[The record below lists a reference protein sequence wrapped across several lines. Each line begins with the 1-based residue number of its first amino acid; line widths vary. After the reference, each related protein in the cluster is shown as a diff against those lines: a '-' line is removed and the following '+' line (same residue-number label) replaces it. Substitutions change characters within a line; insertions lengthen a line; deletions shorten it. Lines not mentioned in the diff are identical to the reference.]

1 MSKAADDEP
10 AWLCGEDTADEV
22 GPARRAR
29 PLLCPALTRAP
40 SLRSVSAD
48 ARARARA
55 RSRRT
60 RTGRAS
66 PRSRRTSGTRRTT
79 TPSSSSRTST
89 TCTTAARGGRG
100 GGGGGGA
107 PPGVHL
113 RWKELTFDV
122 PTPAGELRVLK
133 GLSGQVAPG
142 EVLAVLGPSGSGK
155 TTPIEAR
162 AARRPAA
169 AAAVRA
175 LARTKLRRGARSSVF
190 SPRQVLAAG
199 GGAASAARSR

>member
-1 MSKAADDEP
+1 MHDDPELEFKNFHHLHDGGLAAG
-10 AWLCGEDTADEV
+10 A
-22 GPARRAR
+22 
-29 PLLCPALTRAP
+29 
-40 SLRSVSAD
+40 
-48 ARARARA
+48 
-55 RSRRT
+55 
-60 RTGRAS
+60 
-66 PRSRRTSGTRRTT
+66 
-79 TPSSSSRTST
+79 
-89 TCTTAARGGRG
+89 G

-155 TTPIEAR
+155 TTLIEAR
-162 AARRPAA
+162 AAARRLSAA

-175 LARTKLRRGARSSVF
+175 
-190 SPRQVLAAG
+190 
-199 GGAASAARSR
+199 RSRGRS